1 MKAVL
6 IILLKPILLLALLSL
21 VLAGCGVSQPPAPA
35 SGVAMTLEVEPN
47 PPGVG
52 PSHLTVILADSAGKP
67 IEGGSLKIEGSMSHD
82 GMQPRLARAK
92 AGSEGKYEAP
102 FVWSMA
108 GDWVLTVTA
117 ALPNGQEVIGQFDFT
132 VAGEVAKREQD
143 HAPALIPNQG
153 AVVRIVSPQDGAMI
167 EPGQEVKVEIETD
180 NFGLGQN
187 GNHWHVLV
195 DGQSPRMIMG
205 AMTETMLPDLEPGRH
220 EISIRLSN
228 GKHEELLEGAAVV
241 VTVAGPER
249 DSAMMSMEEGDE
261 EPAHDHAEDSE

>member
-1 MKAVL
+1 MKAVFL
-6 IILLKPILLLALLSL
+6 MLLKPILLLALLSL
-21 VLAGCGVSQPPAPA
+21 LLAGCGVSQPPAPEA
-35 SGVAMTLEVEPN
+35 GVTMTLEVEPN

-52 PSHLTVILADSAGKP
+52 PSHLTVTLADSAGKP
-67 IEGGSLKIEGSMSHD
+67 IEGGSLEIEGSMSHD
-82 GMQPRLARAK
+82 GMQPRWARAK
-92 AGSEGKYEAP
+92 AGSEGRYEAP

-117 ALPNGQEVIGQFDFT
+117 ALPNGQEVIRQFDFT
-132 VAGEVAKREQD
+132 VAREAAKKEHD

-180 NFGLGQN
+180 NFEVGQN

-195 DGQSPRMIMG
+195 DGRSPRMIMG

-220 EISIRLSN
+220 EISVRLSN
-228 GKHEELLEGAAVV
+228 GKHEELLEGAAVA
-241 VTVAGPER
+241 VTVAGPDQ
-249 DSAMMSMEEGDE
+249 DSTMMSMGEGDG
-261 EPAHDHAEDSE
+261 EPAHGHAEESE